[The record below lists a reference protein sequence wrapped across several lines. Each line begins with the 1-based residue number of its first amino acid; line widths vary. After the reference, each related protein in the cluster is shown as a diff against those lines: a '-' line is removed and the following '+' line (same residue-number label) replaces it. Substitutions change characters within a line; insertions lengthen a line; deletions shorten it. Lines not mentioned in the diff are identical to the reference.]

1 MRPLRRARFAALP
14 LTFVS
19 LLICLH
25 AGAAD
30 SGQSTGSDWA
40 ERLGRAARNA
50 ALAPRTWV
58 PLVGAVALQAGEADR
73 RLQSWAAEQT
83 PLFGSRRNADR
94 VSDDLKLL
102 ANSAWVISTVVP
114 WQDEADGVW
123 LGSKARVLGV
133 QVVGHMATSG
143 LVGRLKDS
151 TARMRPNGEGAT
163 SFPSDHAS
171 RAALHTTYT
180 RFNLAHVGWSDVA
193 QARASLG
200 LDVLSASTAWAR
212 IEAHQ
217 HYPSDVLAGMALGN
231 FIGAFVT
238 EAFLNRREAQGLQ
251 VMLQPSRDRFLLTL
265 QMPF

>member
-1 MRPLRRARFAALP
+1 MRPLRRARLLAL
-14 LTFVS
+14 LLVLGS
-19 LLICLH
+19 LLTCLGAH
-25 AGAAD
+25 ATAA
-30 SGQSTGSDWA
+30 GQSAVPDWS

-58 PLVGAVALQAGEADR
+58 PLLGAVALQAGEADR

-94 VSDDLKLL
+94 ISDDLKLL
-102 ANSAWVISTVVP
+102 ANSAWVISAVVP
-114 WQDEADGVW
+114 WQDEDAG
-123 LGSKARVLGV
+123 LMGSKARVLGV

-143 LVGRLKDS
+143 LVARLKDD
-151 TARMRPNGEGAT
+151 TARLRPNGEGAT

-171 RAALHTTYT
+171 RAALHTAYT
-180 RFNLAHVGWSDVA
+180 RFNITHLGWSDVA
-193 QARASLG
+193 QARASVG
-200 LDVLSASTAWAR
+200 LDVLSAGTAWAR

-231 FIGAFVT
+231 FIGTFVT
-238 EAFLNRREAQGLQ
+238 QAFLNRREAQGLQ
-251 VMLQPSRDRFLLTL
+251 VMLQPTRDRFLLTL